1 MNACSQIDHLV
12 ATNRILKCLKGQP
25 GQGIFMVGG
34 NLISWE
40 NKKQVAN
47 AKSSAELNIRP
58 WPIDAENIVRRNR
71 VQARWTH
78 RFAM

>member
-1 MNACSQIDHLV
+1 
-12 ATNRILKCLKGQP
+12 
-25 GQGIFMVGG
+25 MVGG

-71 VQARWTH
+71 VQTR
-78 RFAM
+78 